1 MNLQSVRKQ
10 ADEMMPKVNC
20 LKREGTYR
28 HNVID
33 SLTHGGNVGIEL
45 GVASG
50 IFSARMVN
58 SGKFAVFFGVDVY
71 GDIHNTN
78 QYKDA
83 LRRVGLMAPYKLLRM
98 TFEEAF
104 DLFDDETFDF
114 IYVDGYAHTG
124 EEGGQTLIK
133 WYKKLKVGGVMA
145 GDDYHED
152 WPLVQWAVNDF
163 VQQLGVQLMVTDL
176 TEETPYCSYPS
187 WYFIKPDTSSLALKV
202 DQKLIELGEAEKE
215 RIRRLRDQKK
225 DGALYSVAVN
235 LLERAGMKET
245 VKRWVGR

>member
-1 MNLQSVRKQ
+1 MNLENVKIR
-10 ADEMMPKVNC
+10 AAALMPSISPVVKA
-20 LKREGTYR
+20 GTYR

-33 SLTHGGNVGIEL
+33 SLSQQGNVGIEL

-50 IFSARMVN
+50 IFSNRMVS
-58 SGKFAVFFGVDVY
+58 SGKFSLFFGVDVY
-71 GDIHNTN
+71 GDIHNTS

-98 TFEEAF
+98 TFEEAL

-133 WYKKLKVGGVMA
+133 WYRKLKVGGVMA
-145 GDDYHED
+145 GDDYHGD

-163 VQQLGVQLMVTDL
+163 VRQLGVELMVTDL

-187 WYFIKPDTSSLALKV
+187 WYFIKPELSPMVLKV
-202 DQKLIELGEAEKE
+202 DN
-215 RIRRLRDQKK
+215 
-225 DGALYSVAVN
+225 N
-235 LLERAGMKET
+235 LLQLGKMEKDRIHQMRDRRPHGSAYHFVVRLLEYAGIKNSL
-245 VKRWVGR
+245 KRLMRR